1 MAVLHGYA
9 EANEFIEAERMA
21 RLSRMTPA
29 ESRRI
34 FEELYQV
41 WERAGRQSGG
51 DWEALAACR
60 SKPGEA
66 SLNPGVE
73 ALAGEI
79 ARFRLKPP
87 LQNLS
92 PTGSWSVWKSSG

>member
-1 MAVLHGYA
+1 MNPHVAAMIRGYT

-34 FEELYQV
+34 FEELYRL

-51 DWEALAACR
+51 DWEAL
-60 SKPGEA
+60 E
-66 SLNPGVE
+66 
-73 ALAGEI
+73 
-79 ARFRLKPP
+79 RLKIER
-87 LQNLS
+87 LIEQSQAFVRLAERRRV
-92 PTGSWSVWKSSG
+92 T

>member
-1 MAVLHGYA
+1 VAAVLHGYA

-34 FEELYQV
+34 FKELYQL

-51 DWEALAACR
+51 DWEALERLEIERLIEQSQAFVR
-60 SKPGEA
+60 
-66 SLNPGVE
+66 
-73 ALAGEI
+73 LAKGRRV
-79 ARFRLKPP
+79 A
-87 LQNLS
+87 
-92 PTGSWSVWKSSG
+92 